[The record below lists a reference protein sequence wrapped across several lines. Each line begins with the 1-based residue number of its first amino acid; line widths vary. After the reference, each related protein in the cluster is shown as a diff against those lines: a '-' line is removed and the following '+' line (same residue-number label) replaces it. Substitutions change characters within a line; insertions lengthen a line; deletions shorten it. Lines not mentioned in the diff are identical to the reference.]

1 MRDEEPS
8 RAGSGDDVRNH
19 HERLATRLR
28 ALAADAT
35 TARSGLGFWRR
46 RNARN
51 GLLNSPETNRR
62 TLNPHSAWL
71 ASLHEPPRFGRHR
84 LHS

>member
-35 TARSGLGFWRR
+35 TGPLKARLLEEAEREER
-46 RNARN
+46 IAR
-51 GLLNSPETNRR
+51 
-62 TLNPHSAWL
+62 L
-71 ASLHEPPRFGRHR
+71 A
-84 LHS
+84 